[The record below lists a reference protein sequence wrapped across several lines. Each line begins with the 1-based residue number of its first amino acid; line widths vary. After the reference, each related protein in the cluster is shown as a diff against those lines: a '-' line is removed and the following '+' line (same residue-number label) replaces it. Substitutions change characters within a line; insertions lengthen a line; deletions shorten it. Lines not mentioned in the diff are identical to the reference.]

1 MLLTS
6 LKLVNFRQYKGE
18 RTIHFSCGSTQN
30 VTIILG
36 DNTFGKT
43 TLLQSFNWCFYQTV
57 LLPNEKFLL
66 NYDVANSLPEGSST
80 EVEVEIILI
89 HGGTEYVLTRT
100 QEYIK
105 RSGSV
110 NPLTPKMRI
119 SYKEPDGQ
127 TQSIKEASHK
137 RIIDTIMPQDL
148 SSCFFFDTE
157 RVSSISTKR
166 DLDESVKG
174 LLGLSILQNAIEH
187 LGSQSRK
194 KSVIGQFYGAMDLDG
209 DQRAKDALAKIQDAQ
224 SRREA
229 IAEQLENCSSEI
241 NHYDARKEQ
250 IETLLRDN
258 QSTTAL
264 QKKKEQIEQQITAEQ
279 AAQARTIKALRS
291 DFSAGSLHFF
301 AEPLVSQAIAFLKD
315 AKIDDKGIKDL
326 TKVTLL
332 DIIQRG
338 KCICGAELAEGT
350 DALEHVRAEISYVP
364 PESIGNTVRNY
375 KERLSAF
382 LSRAGR
388 IYGGINTRYEELYRS
403 KARIQ
408 EWNDELEDISEKI
421 KGKDKMER
429 FEQELLDVKSRLREF
444 NAKRE
449 RLIRDDEGKKQEIE
463 RFQKIYDGLIAVSG
477 KNKETMLYIRYA
489 EEIAS
494 WLSSSFKEKEQYIR
508 EELEERVNA
517 IFERMYHGHRRV
529 SIDAKYQ
536 VSLLTTIDDKEI
548 QTGESEGLNRV
559 KNFAF
564 IAGLVALAKEK
575 IVTNTGGSETFDLS
589 SEPYPLVMDAPFSNA
604 DETHTSNISK
614 ILPEIAEQVIM
625 FVMQKDWRY
634 AEPVMAGHVGKRYAL
649 VKHTEQFSEI
659 REVQ

>member
-1 MLLTS
+1 MLLKS

-18 RTIHFSCGSTQN
+18 RTVHFSCDGTQN

-43 TLLQSFNWCFYQTV
+43 TLLQSFNWCLYQTV
-57 LLPNEKFLL
+57 LLPNPNFLL
-66 NYDVANSLPEGSST
+66 NYDVANSLPESSST

-89 HGGTEYVLTRT
+89 HGGTEYILTRT
-100 QEYIK
+100 QEYVK
-105 RSGSV
+105 RGDNV

-137 RIIDTIMPQDL
+137 RIVDTIMPQDL
-148 SSCFFFDTE
+148 SSYFFFDTE
-157 RVSSISTKR
+157 RVNSISTKR

-174 LLGLSILQNAIEH
+174 LLGLAILQNAIEH

-209 DQRAKDALAKIQDAQ
+209 DQRAKEALAKIQDAQ

-229 IAEQLENCSSEI
+229 IAEQLENCKSELS
-241 NHYDARKEQ
+241 HYEARKEQ

-258 QSTTAL
+258 QSTTVL
-264 QKKKEQIEQQITAEQ
+264 QKKKEQIERQIAAEQ
-279 AAQARTIKALRS
+279 TAQGRTIKALRS
-291 DFSAGSLHFF
+291 DFSAGSLRFF
-301 AEPLVSQAIAFLKD
+301 AEPLVALASVFIKD

-326 TKVTLL
+326 TKATLL
-332 DIIQRG
+332 DIIKRG
-338 KCICGAELAEGT
+338 TCICGAELTEGSK
-350 DALEHVRAEISYVP
+350 ALEHVHAEISYVP
-364 PESIGNTVRNY
+364 PESIGNAVRNY
-375 KERLSAF
+375 KERLTAF
-382 LSRAGR
+382 SSGASR
-388 IYGGINTRYEELYRS
+388 IYDGISTRYDELYRS

-408 EWNDELEDISEKI
+408 EWNDEVEDISDKI
-421 KGKDKMER
+421 KGKDNMAR
-429 FEQELLDVKSRLREF
+429 FEQELLDVKNRLREQ
-444 NAKRE
+444 NAKKE

-477 KNKETMLYIRYA
+477 KNKETMLYVRYA

-494 WLSSSFKEKEQYIR
+494 WLSSAFKEKEQFIR
-508 EELEERVNA
+508 EDLEERVNS
-517 IFERMYHGHRRV
+517 IFERMYHGRRRV

-575 IVTNTGGSETFDLS
+575 IVANPGDKEFDLS

-604 DETHTSNISK
+604 DEIHTSNISK
-614 ILPEIAEQVIM
+614 ILPEVAEQVIM

-649 VKHTEQFSEI
+649 LKHSEQFSEI
-659 REVQ
+659 KEVQ

>member
-1 MLLTS
+1 MLLKS

-18 RTIHFSCGSTQN
+18 KTVHFSCDGTQT

-36 DNTFGKT
+36 DNTYGKT

-57 LLPNEKFLL
+57 LLPNPSFLL
-66 NYDVANSLPEGSST
+66 NYDVAASLPEGSST
-80 EVEVEIILI
+80 EVEVEIILV

-105 RSGSV
+105 RGGTV
-110 NPLTPKMRI
+110 NPLNPQMRI

-127 TQSIKEASHK
+127 MQPIKENRHEH
-137 RIIDTIMPQDL
+137 IINTILPKDL
-148 SSCFFFDTE
+148 SSYFFFDTE
-157 RVSSISTKR
+157 RVNSISTKR
-166 DLDESVKG
+166 DLDDSVKG

-194 KSVIGQFYGAMDLDG
+194 KSVIGQFYGTMDLDG
-209 DQRAKDALAKIQDAQ
+209 DARAKDSLNKIQDAQ

-229 IAEQLENCSSEI
+229 IAEQLENCVSEI
-241 NHYDARKEQ
+241 NHYDNRKEQ
-250 IETLLRDN
+250 VEAVLRDN
-258 QSTTAL
+258 QSTTVL
-264 QKKKEQIEQQITAEQ
+264 QKKKEAIERQIAAEQ
-279 AAQARTIKALRS
+279 TAQKRSIKALRS
-291 DFSAGSLHFF
+291 DFNAGSLHFF
-301 AEPLVSQAIAFLKD
+301 AEPLIAKASEFLKN
-315 AKIDDKGIKDL
+315 AQIDDKGIKDL

-332 DIIQRG
+332 DIIKRG
-338 KCICGAELAEGT
+338 KCVCGAELSEGSQ
-350 DALEHVRAEISYVP
+350 ALEHVLAEIAYVP

-375 KERLSAF
+375 KERLAAF
-382 LSRAGR
+382 SSTNDR
-388 IYGGINTRYEELYRS
+388 IFEGLTTRYEELYRS

-408 EWNDELEDISEKI
+408 EWNDELEEISDKI
-421 KGKDKMER
+421 KGKDSMEK
-429 FEQELLDVKSRLREF
+429 FEKELIDIKGRLRDL

-449 RLIRDDEGKKQEIE
+449 RLIRDDEAKKQEID

-494 WLSSSFKEKEQYIR
+494 WLSASFKEKEQLIR
-508 EELEERVNA
+508 EELEERVNS
-517 IFERMYHGHRRV
+517 IFEQMYHGHRRV
-529 SIDAKYQ
+529 SIDSKYQ

-564 IAGLVALAKEK
+564 IAGLVALAKDR
-575 IVTNTGGSETFDLS
+575 IVADTGGHDIDLS

-604 DETHTSNISK
+604 DEIHTSNISR
-614 ILPEIAEQVIM
+614 ILPEVAEQVIM

-634 AEPVMAGHVGKRYAL
+634 AEPVMTGHVGKRYSL
-649 VKHTEQFSEI
+649 IKHSEQFSEI
-659 REVQ
+659 REAQ